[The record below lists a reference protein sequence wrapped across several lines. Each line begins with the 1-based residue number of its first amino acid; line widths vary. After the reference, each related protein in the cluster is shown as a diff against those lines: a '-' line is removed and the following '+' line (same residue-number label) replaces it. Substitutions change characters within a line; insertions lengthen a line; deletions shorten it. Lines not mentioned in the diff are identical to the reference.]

1 MRQLSERAKLS
12 LFNKICRGGGG
23 GGTYLVVGTDTKLIF
38 NILVAL
44 MSEKPF
50 AVNVFIVAPGR

>member
-1 MRQLSERAKLS
+1 MLS
-12 LFNKICRGGGG
+12 LVYSIKFVGGGG
-23 GGTYLVVGTDTKLIF
+23 QTYLVVGTDTKLIF